1 MDSINEVLGHLRN
14 NYLLISIA
22 AGLFFLAKA
31 ITGYI
36 TYLHFER
43 RFKRIE
49 KKLDKIL
56 QK

>member
-1 MDSINEVLGHLRN
+1 VDNINEVLGHLRN